1 MKRIVCSIVAVV
13 MALSMA
19 ACGAKPNAET
29 SKTDSAESAVSE
41 EVSEETEESES
52 EESSAKS
59 VELMV
64 SAAASLTDCM
74 NEIKDLYESENE
86 GVQITYNFA
95 SSGALQQQIEQ
106 GAPADV
112 FFSAGKKQ
120 MKALSDA
127 ELMDDET
134 VKEILENKMVLIVPK
149 DGTKFASFEELTNA
163 SQIGVG
169 EPETVPVGQYAA
181 EILENL
187 NLADTLKEKLVFA
200 KDVREVLSW
209 VETSN
214 VDAGIVYE
222 TDAKISDKVEIS
234 CTAPEGSHKPVIY
247 PVGVTKDSQQA
258 DAAKAFVDFL
268 FGEEAKAVFE
278 KFGFSPLA

>member
-1 MKRIVCSIVAVV
+1 MNKFVSSLLAVIMVLAMTACS
-13 MALSMA
+13 
-19 ACGAKPNAET
+19 AKSNAEPSQPNSNAST
-29 SKTDSAESAVSE
+29 EQTANSSSE
-41 EVSEETEESES
+41 KETE
-52 EESSAKS
+52 S

-74 NEIKDLYESENE
+74 NELKDLYESEHE
-86 GVQITYNFA
+86 GVKVTYNFA

-120 MKALSDA
+120 MKALTDA
-127 ELMDDET
+127 GLMADDT

-149 DGTKFASFEELTNA
+149 DGQAFESFENLVDA
-163 SQIGVG
+163 KQIGVG
-169 EPETVPVGQYAA
+169 EPQTVPVGQYAA

-187 NLADTLKEKLVFA
+187 NLTQPLKEKLVFA

-209 VETSN
+209 VETQN

-222 TDAKISDKVEIS
+222 TDAKISDKVKVS
-234 CTAPEGSHKPVIY
+234 CIAPEGSHKPVIY
-247 PVGVTKDSQQA
+247 PVGVIKNSQVQE
-258 DAAKAFVDFL
+258 AAQTFVDFL
-268 FGEEAKAVFE
+268 FREEAKAVFE
-278 KFGFSPLA
+278 SYGFSPIA